1 MKTSKVKDKEE
12 EEIFKSDSSDE
23 DLSSP
28 ILQSVDQ
35 NSKTET
41 EEKANDRLETFYMNY
56 IYCRQSRGLAVLG
69 DF

>member
-28 ILQSVDQ
+28 IPQCVDQ

-41 EEKANDRLETFYMNY
+41 EEKANDRLKTFYMN
-56 IYCRQSRGLAVLG
+56 
-69 DF
+69 